1 MVKAVLI
8 FATLAAW
15 FYIWIFA
22 SILNQET
29 FVVNSG
35 WVYYELIDTE

>member
-29 FVVNSG
+29 FVINSNFM
-35 WVYYELIDTE
+35 YYELIDTE